1 MESDAATVPA
11 GYEDKA
17 AERRRTK
24 GSDNPYQKDDES
36 ASVNRYFQY
45 KDTSKLKFA
54 GLLVAHWFCRN
65 NTKLKLLS

>member
-1 MESDAATVPA
+1 MESDATAVPA

-36 ASVNRYFQY
+36 ASVNRYFSE
-45 KDTSKLKFA
+45 KFSKFA
-54 GLLVAHWFCRN
+54 KG
-65 NTKLKLLS
+65 